1 MNAKVNISNRAEQV
15 SLCVVWTLSLLKF
28 HAIGQIT
35 MQD

>member
-1 MNAKVNISNRAEQV
+1 MNAKVNISNRAGA
-15 SLCVVWTLSLLKF
+15 SFLCVVWTLSLLKF